1 MTVEVEEALQTEL
14 QLMQVNIIIVLLW
27 NHGHIVILETIRIGL
42 LCLISTHGQSFIV
55 GAALHEYRFI

>member
-1 MTVEVEEALQTEL
+1 MVL
-14 QLMQVNIIIVLLW
+14 LLW

-55 GAALHEYRFI
+55 GAALNEYTGLFDKLAILGQPILIGY